1 MGMYPVEAVAMLA
14 KIAAAIEPN
23 HTRSS
28 VIDVLKI
35 NGQDESFNLRDLISL
50 SVGAVLEQIS
60 PAVVIVPSRSGASA
74 RSITRF
80 RIPVWIVA
88 VSSQEKTCRQ
98 LQFSYGVYPFH
109 EPEHPENWNAFAR
122 QWLELYGV
130 DGNLVVLTE
139 GPSSLHPD
147 ANHRMEIIDLSRGIQ
162 I

>member
-1 MGMYPVEAVAMLA
+1 
-14 KIAAAIEPN
+14 
-23 HTRSS
+23 
-28 VIDVLKI
+28 
-35 NGQDESFNLRDLISL
+35 
-50 SVGAVLEQIS
+50 
-60 PAVVIVPSRSGASA
+60 
-74 RSITRF
+74 
-80 RIPVWIVA
+80 VA
-88 VSSQEKTCRQ
+88 VTSKEKTCRQ

-109 EPEHPENWNAFAR
+109 EPEHPENWNAFAG